1 LAVAAVLTIL
11 LGGLGVDRG
20 SDETV
25 PADYVE
31 STI

>member
-1 LAVAAVLTIL
+1 MNFHSLTTL
-11 LGGLGVDRG
+11 LGEFGVDRG

-31 STI
+31 STS